1 MVGRRLLSREIT
13 MGILVRHQQV
23 GKRIS
28 TGSRRQR
35 VFATAMAVL
44 MAEFNAYLDRDGA
57 DPTADLV
64 GYRQHALWLTRQ
76 ELEQLIVDLRQA
88 ILPRLAHRQTP
99 ERGRYLLSPIH
110 FPAEEPTQAGG
121 ASGDA

>member
-1 MVGRRLLSREIT
+1 

-57 DPTADLV
+57 DGAQGENPWRRGWA
-64 GYRQHALWLTRQ
+64 
-76 ELEQLIVDLRQA
+76 
-88 ILPRLAHRQTP
+88 AH
-99 ERGRYLLSPIH
+99 
-110 FPAEEPTQAGG
+110 
-121 ASGDA
+121 